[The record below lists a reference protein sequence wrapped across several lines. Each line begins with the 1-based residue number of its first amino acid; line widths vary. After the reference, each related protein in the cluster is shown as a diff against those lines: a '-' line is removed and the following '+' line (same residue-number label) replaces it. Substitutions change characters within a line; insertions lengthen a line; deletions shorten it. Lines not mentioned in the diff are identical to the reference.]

1 MVTKLIELFSETTFV
16 KTRDTVIISRRLRN
30 TRSSRRLAT
39 DGTTFSRRQR
49 LPISGE
55 GESLFRVA
63 SMLKFI
69 SQVNAGQISGWD
81 HYERYAKRGD
91 CGCGES
97 CSGMG

>member
-1 MVTKLIELFSETTFV
+1 MIIVLRVLSLF
-16 KTRDTVIISRRLRN
+16 DGINARRLRN
-30 TRSSRRLAT
+30 TRLSRRLAT

-69 SQVNAGQISGWD
+69 SQVNVEQSNGWD
-81 HYERYAKRGD
+81 HYERYAKRSD
-91 CGCGES
+91 CGGSES
-97 CSGMG
+97 CSSMG